1 VTRFA
6 VTIRPTHGTTR
17 KAYFMADLV
26 AAEQA
31 VRDYMTAVGL
41 DVEHPTIA
49 DTPRRVAEAALD
61 LYSGLDRDPGRA
73 LGGGEP
79 IEGVYPGPVA
89 VRAIPYSSMCE
100 HHLLPFQGT
109 ISVVYLPDRM
119 LAGIGDFDAMI
130 RVLAARPQMQERL
143 ADQIA
148 DVTAETLGA
157 RGVLVHLTAEH
168 ACMWARGERTVG
180 AEAVSVAA
188 RGEYVAGEARAEAR
202 ILLGL

>member
-1 VTRFA
+1 MTDLAA
-6 VTIRPTHGTTR
+6 VATTHTNPDLDAAADGIR
-17 KAYFMADLV
+17 
-26 AAEQA
+26 Q
-31 VRDYMTAVGL
+31 YMRAVGL
-41 DVEHPTIA
+41 DTEHPTLI

-61 LYSGLDRDPGRA
+61 LFSGMAGNPHRA

-89 VRAIPYSSMCE
+89 LLDVPYSSMCE

-109 ISVVYLPDRM
+109 VSVVYLPGRA
-119 LAGIGDFDAMI
+119 LAGIGDFDAML

-148 DVTAETLGA
+148 QVTLETLDA
-157 RGVLVHLTAEH
+157 QGVLVRLTAEH

-180 AEAVSVAA
+180 ATAFSLAA
-188 RGEYVAGEARAEAR
+188 RGVYDTDPTARAEAR
-202 ILLGL
+202 VLLGMH

>member
-1 VTRFA
+1 
-6 VTIRPTHGTTR
+6 
-17 KAYFMADLV
+17 MADLA
-26 AAEQA
+26 AAERA
-31 VRDYMTAVGL
+31 MRDYLAAIGL
-41 DVEHPTIA
+41 DVDHPTIV
-49 DTPRRVAEAALD
+49 DTPRRVAHAALD
-61 LYSGLDRDPGRA
+61 LFSGLDGDPARA

-89 VRAIPYSSMCE
+89 VRDVPYSSMCE
-100 HHLLPFQGT
+100 HHMLPFKGLV
-109 ISVVYLPDRM
+109 SVAYLPDRM

-148 DVTAETLGA
+148 EVTSDTLGA
-157 RGVLVHLTAEH
+157 KGVLVHLTAEH

-180 AEAVSVAA
+180 AEAVSLAS
-188 RGEYVAGEARAEAR
+188 RGVYDDGAPRAEAR